1 MYKCLLT
8 LIFLIFLDKNNL
20 RGHKLNKHF
29 IDFWESVPCP
39 VNSMPKYQKTSPSQ
53 TQLISLCPSLSP
65 FLN

>member
-8 LIFLIFLDKNNL
+8 LIFLIFLDKNSL

-39 VNSMPKYQKTSPSQ
+39 VNSMPKY
-53 TQLISLCPSLSP
+53 
-65 FLN
+65 